1 MLFPVATRLMGAD
14 VTSAQSGPHPE
25 AFHLRHVLHATAVQ
39 NCSAHC
45 NSKFR
50 SGTVIPIA
58 HGNMKSQGA
67 RHELPTKT
75 VPRAV
80 RKPFGV
86 VRDSY
91 VLSFGFGG
99 FLKPYAHADRCASE
113 PDCLFCVRSFVFWAL
128 CASRGRPSE
137 PKPVVRCN
145 RHSTIEVLLCLD
157 PPCARLCPQRA

>member
-1 MLFPVATRLMGAD
+1 MVLTQSSVIVVSCCDPVMGAH
-14 VTSAQSGPHPE
+14 VTSAQSGPRPE
-25 AFHLRHVLHATAVQ
+25 AFHLRHVIHATAIQ

-45 NSKFR
+45 NLKFR

-58 HGNMKSQGA
+58 HCNLKSQGA

-99 FLKPYAHADRCASE
+99 FLKPYAAS
-113 PDCLFCVRSFVFWAL
+113 F
-128 CASRGRPSE
+128 ASRTPNRTPSRSAKRAVPPTVPRAVPRLVSCPLE
-137 PKPVVRCN
+137 NRSSLVRQHI
-145 RHSTIEVLLCLD
+145 RF
-157 PPCARLCPQRA
+157 